1 MNHNR
6 LPHVKKISA
15 FITFYGLVSEYKKK
29 KKKNEGRKLM
39 KSSRTEAVSII
50 TLPQGSSQPNPPSLY
65 SPRFMI
71 LKLQFKLGLPLNFST
86 RLIQVSMG
94 PISGD
99 LMLPMDV
106 FLEYFSRLIPS
117 SQYPGFFFSWLPP
130 SPPFFSRPRLFSLL
144 GYLPTSQRE
153 LRNGFLLDTL
163 KLKT

>member
-1 MNHNR
+1 
-6 LPHVKKISA
+6 
-15 FITFYGLVSEYKKK
+15 
-29 KKKNEGRKLM
+29 M
-39 KSSRTEAVSII
+39 KSSRTDEAVSII

-130 SPPFFSRPRLFSLL
+130 LPLLFALPFIFTSRLPTHITKRIKKWFSIRHIKTENLIAFVHIITRHKTIKERIEEENK
-144 GYLPTSQRE
+144 GYLP
-153 LRNGFLLDTL
+153 G
-163 KLKT
+163 KG